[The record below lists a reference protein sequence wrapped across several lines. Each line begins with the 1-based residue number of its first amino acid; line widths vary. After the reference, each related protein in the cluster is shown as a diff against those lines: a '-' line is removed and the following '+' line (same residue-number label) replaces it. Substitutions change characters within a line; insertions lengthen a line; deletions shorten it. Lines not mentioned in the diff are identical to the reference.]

1 MDRPSDEL
9 LRRYREGGE
18 SAAAEIFDR
27 YVVRLTRLAR
37 SRMAAKLAR
46 RVDPEDVVLSAYR
59 SFFVA
64 ARQHRFALQRSGDLW
79 RLLVRITLHK
89 VYRSAAH
96 HRAEMRDVDREAV
109 GVDAVDVSELSDR
122 EPTPDEAVA
131 LADELD
137 AVLRQLD
144 NRQRCVLEMRLQGFA
159 LREIAA
165 ELNVTERHITRMLY
179 AIRRRIGQS
188 AGFTMPESIGD
199 PASERESDEPP
210 ARVPDERNGRLLAS
224 FFRRHTE
231 RSFDDYL
238 LQQHLGTGA
247 TGKVYRAVERSTG
260 RSVAVKFLRKD
271 VLADAGVVERF
282 IREAETVMGLD
293 HPGIVRV
300 HGFGRTPIG
309 GFFIVEDWIDGPNL
323 AEHCRNTTVAEPQ
336 AAAWIAQAAV
346 AVHHAH
352 DRGIVHC
359 DLKPANLLLGPDGKV
374 HLTDFGFA
382 RHMDDAA
389 GNDGAIAGTLG
400 FMAPEQVD
408 GCWGTIGPH
417 TDVYGLGATL
427 FALLTGRPPV
437 MGERIADVLTG
448 IVTGTPIP
456 PARSVR
462 DDVSP
467 ELETVVARCL
477 AKIPSERFTTAVE
490 VQSAL
495 QAVCRSPSQT

>member
-9 LRRYREGGE
+9 LRRYRVGGE

-27 YVVRLTRLAR
+27 YVARLTRLAG

-46 RVDPEDVVLSAYR
+46 RIDPEDVVLSACR

-64 ARQHRFALQRSGDLW
+64 ARQDRFALQRSGDLW
-79 RLLVRITLHK
+79 RLLVRMTLRK
-89 VYRSAAH
+89 LYRSAAH
-96 HRAEMRDVDREAV
+96 HGAEMRDVNRES
-109 GVDAVDVSELSDR
+109 GGIGDLPNR

-137 AVLRQLD
+137 AVMRQL
-144 NRQRCVLEMRLQGFA
+144 NERERRLLEMRLQGFA

-165 ELNVTERHITRMLY
+165 EFHVTERHVRRMLT
-179 AIRRRIGQS
+179 AVRRRIGQS
-188 AGFTMPESIGD
+188 AGFATSEPIGD
-199 PASERESDEPP
+199 SSEVEEPDAP
-210 ARVPDERNGRLLAS
+210 PPRIPDERNGRLLAA
-224 FFRRHTE
+224 FFQRHAE

-238 LQQHLGTGA
+238 LHQHLGTGA
-247 TGKVYRAVERSTG
+247 TGKVYRAVEKPTG

-282 IREAETVMGLD
+282 IREAETVMAFD

-323 AEHCRNTTVAEPQ
+323 ATHCANRMADEREAAVWISQ
-336 AAAWIAQAAV
+336 AAEAV
-346 AVHHAH
+346 QHAH
-352 DRGIVHC
+352 ERGVVHC
-359 DLKPANLLLGPDGKV
+359 DLKPANLLLDAVGRI
-374 HLTDFGFA
+374 HLTDFGLA
-382 RHMDDAA
+382 RRIDDT
-389 GNDGAIAGTLG
+389 DGYYGGIAGTLG

-408 GCWGTIGPH
+408 ACWGNVGPP

-427 FALLTGRPPV
+427 FALLTGRPPII
-437 MGERIADVLTG
+437 GERVGDMLTG
-448 IVTGTPIP
+448 IVSGTPV
-456 PARSVR
+456 PAVGTIR

-467 ELETVVARCL
+467 EMEAVVANCL
-477 AKIPSERFTTAVE
+477 AKCLNERPGTALD
-490 VQSAL
+490 VQIAL
-495 QAVCRSPSQT
+495 RIAR